1 MKHFLKIIIIS
12 FIFSTTS
19 LAQEA
24 VYYCIDDET
33 IGFEYTNKQNQQ
45 PYTSKKFKADRFKL
59 QINFEDQTVKMGNFV
74 LYYRGAAFYSDNIGH
89 SISMPATHAIIDRE
103 SFSYARSGIF
113 GDITIYLSVGI
124 CEKF

>member
-12 FIFSTTS
+12 FIFSSTS
-19 LAQEA
+19 LAEEA

-33 IGFEYTNKQNQQ
+33 IGFEFTNKQSQQ
-45 PYTSKKFKADRFKL
+45 PYTSKKFKEDRFKL
-59 QINFEDQTVKMGNFV
+59 QINFEDQTVKIGKFEM
-74 LYYRGAAFYSDNIGH
+74 YYRGAAFYSDNIGH
-89 SISMPATHAIIDRE
+89 SIRMPATHAIKDRE

-113 GDITIYLSVGI
+113 FDNHIYLTVGI

>member
-33 IGFEYTNKQNQQ
+33 IGFEYTNKQKNNHILQKNLKRIDLN
-45 PYTSKKFKADRFKL
+45 YKLILRIKK
-59 QINFEDQTVKMGNFV
+59 
-74 LYYRGAAFYSDNIGH
+74 
-89 SISMPATHAIIDRE
+89 
-103 SFSYARSGIF
+103 
-113 GDITIYLSVGI
+113 
-124 CEKF
+124 

>member
-24 VYYCIDDET
+24 VYCCIDDET

-45 PYTSKKFKADRFKL
+45 TYTSKKFKADRFKL

-89 SISMPATHAIIDRE
+89 SISMPATNAIIDRE

>member
-12 FIFSTTS
+12 FIFSSTS
-19 LAQEA
+19 LAEEA

-33 IGFEYTNKQNQQ
+33 IGFENTNKQSQQ
-45 PYTSKKFKADRFKL
+45 PYTSKKFKEDRFKL
-59 QINFEDQTVKMGNFV
+59 QINFEDQTVKIGKFEM
-74 LYYRGAAFYSDNIGH
+74 YYRGAAFYSDNIGH
-89 SISMPATHAIIDRE
+89 SITMPATHAIKDRE

-113 GDITIYLSVGI
+113 LDNHIYLTVGI

>member
-12 FIFSTTS
+12 FIFSSTS
-19 LAQEA
+19 LAEEA

-33 IGFEYTNKQNQQ
+33 IGFEFTNKQSQQ
-45 PYTSKKFKADRFKL
+45 PYTSKKFKEDRFKL
-59 QINFEDQTVKMGNFV
+59 QINFEDQTVKIGKFEM
-74 LYYRGAAFYSDNIGH
+74 YYRGAAFYSDNIGH
-89 SISMPATHAIIDRE
+89 SITMPATHAIKDRE

-113 GDITIYLSVGI
+113 LDNHIYLTVGI

>member
-12 FIFSTTS
+12 FIFSSTS
-19 LAQEA
+19 LAEEV

-33 IGFEYTNKQNQQ
+33 IGFEYTNKKSQQ
-45 PYTSKKFKADRFKL
+45 PYTSKKFKEDRFKL
-59 QINFEDQTVKMGNFV
+59 QINFEDQTVKMGSFEM
-74 LYYRGAAFYSDNIGH
+74 YYRGAAFYSDNIGH
-89 SISMPATHAIIDRE
+89 SITMPATHAIKDRE

-113 GDITIYLSVGI
+113 PDNHIYLTVGI